1 MTAMKTFA
9 QAVAAMPELPTNIS
23 QALVALV
30 CGPVERCEAAARLLA
45 EAAKLTPKE
54 REAWRA
60 VCGRH
65 IQETTP

>member
-1 MTAMKTFA
+1 MQTFA
-9 QAVAAMPELPTNIS
+9 QSVAAMPADLPTNIS

-30 CGPVERCEAAARLLA
+30 CGPVERCEAAARLLT
-45 EAAKLTPKE
+45 EAARLTPKE

-65 IQETTP
+65 IREMTP